1 MEFFVGAI
9 IIYIYVM
16 YKLIT
21 GSSKSKTS
29 NSYSSTKNDTVS
41 KPATQKSEAHG
52 TQAISVPSY
61 DDSNSYGSTKNNTV
75 SKPATQKNEAHSTQA
90 IPVPSYNDSNSYSST
105 KNDTVSKPAT
115 QKKAHSTQ
123 AISVSSYNDN
133 DEEFATFT
141 IHTSFGREAE
151 KSSNKRKGRWIGESE
166 QLTIIGRKLNKGL
179 FYFGGVMNS
188 LDGYGL
194 EPSLVDEERPASKS
208 SMNIGSELHTD
219 ETLGYWPSYSSL
231 SKECR
236 GAYLDWL
243 ASDRSD
249 PKTPIG
255 YVFIYF
261 YGFERRIIEN
271 QANSQVSDREF
282 TTIFEEVLRLHKVF
296 NTNRSF
302 RGYSANFLE
311 LMALLR
317 PTLLEQRIAQIP
329 GVNNALSFKLK
340 LAKTI
345 VNGQPVGADLALDWL
360 KNTFEYSLKI
370 PARRCEEEFR
380 KLFEIRF
387 SQKFCE
393 GISVKPNKTKLRL
406 SYHAASNGING
417 VDLNLEELPDP
428 SILKGP
434 INKLIPIAEQCTE
447 ELSSYSRYLGKAD
460 TSKNDIAALMLL
472 PKELANESNSSVIES
487 FKSWAVQVVQN
498 NCGIT
503 TVKEF
508 WSHTGIPLPKAM
520 NKKENELL
528 IKLAAKAD
536 IGIAPDMRFHQTKF
550 KADGNI
556 VLFSPGHGEFFEPSS
571 AFNQVSLWM
580 RLGAMVATIDGI
592 VDQDEKLTLQKLIEY
607 DDRLS
612 PTEKSSLNAY
622 LTWRLNSPAN
632 TAGLKARI
640 EQLNSPQIESLKK
653 FMISIALADGKVDS
667 SEIKQMEKL
676 YTCLG
681 LDKSYVASD
690 IHNLASTRS
699 PNSDFPTT
707 TDESGDNFQLDEDIL
722 AMYESDTSDAKS
734 MLESIFTVDIEPE
747 IEAVSSFS
755 TGNDGLD
762 NAHKNLF
769 DMLISKEIWP
779 RNEVHELCS
788 KLNLMV
794 DGAIET
800 INDWAYEKV
809 DAPVLDDDGDI
820 YVDLEII
827 EELRVK

>member
-9 IIYIYVM
+9 IIYIL

-21 GSSKSKTS
+21 RNSKSKTS
-29 NSYSSTKNDTVS
+29 NSY
-41 KPATQKSEAHG
+41 
-52 TQAISVPSY
+52 
-61 DDSNSYGSTKNNTV
+61 NSPKNNTV
-75 SKPATQKNEAHSTQA
+75 SKPSVQKSDA
-90 IPVPSYNDSNSYSST
+90 YG
-105 KNDTVSKPAT
+105 
-115 QKKAHSTQ
+115 TQ
-123 AISVSSYNDN
+123 AISVSSYNEN
-133 DEEFATFT
+133 DEEFAMFT

-151 KSSNKRKGRWIGESE
+151 KSSNKQKGRWIGESE
-166 QLTIIGRKLNKGL
+166 PLTIIGRNLNKGF
-179 FYFGGVMNS
+179 FYFGGIMNS
-188 LDGYGL
+188 LDGYGV
-194 EPSLVDEERPASKS
+194 EPSLIDEERPASKS
-208 SMNIGSELHTD
+208 LMKIGAELHTD

-249 PKTPIG
+249 PNTPIG

-271 QANSQVSDREF
+271 QTSSQVSDQEF
-282 TTIFEEVLRLHKVF
+282 TTIFKEVLRLHKVF

-317 PTLLEQRIAQIP
+317 PTLLEQRIAKIP
-329 GVNNALSFKLK
+329 DTNNALSFKLK

-345 VNGQPVGADLALDWL
+345 VNGQPVGAELALDWL
-360 KNTFEYSLKI
+360 KDTFEYSLKT
-370 PARRCEEEFR
+370 PARRCEKEFR

-387 SQKFCE
+387 SQKFGK

-417 VDLNLEELPDP
+417 IDLNLEELPDP

-434 INKLIPIAEQCTE
+434 INKLIPIAEQCAE

-498 NCGIT
+498 NNGIT

-508 WSHTGIPLPKAM
+508 WSHTGIPLPKSM

-550 KADGNI
+550 KADDNI

-592 VDQDEKLTLQKLIEY
+592 VDKDEKLTLQKLIEH

-612 PTEKSSLNAY
+612 PSEKSSLNAY

-640 EQLNSPQIESLKK
+640 EQLNSPEIESLKK

-667 SEIKQMEKL
+667 SEIKQMEKI

-681 LDKSYVASD
+681 LDKSLVTSD
-690 IHNLASTRS
+690 IHNLASTRT
-699 PNSDFPTT
+699 PNSSYPTN
-707 TDESGDNFQLDEDIL
+707 TDESEGKFQLDEDIL
-722 AMYESDTSDAKS
+722 AMHESDTSDAKS

-747 IEAVSSFS
+747 IETISSFS
-755 TGNDGLD
+755 TGHDGLD
-762 NAHKNLF
+762 NEHKNLF
-769 DMLISKEIWP
+769 DMLLSKEIWP
-779 RNEVHELCS
+779 RNEVHELC
-788 KLNLMV
+788 KNLNLMV

-820 YVDLEII
+820 YVDLEIVK
-827 EELRVK
+827 ELKG

>member
-1 MEFFVGAI
+1 
-9 IIYIYVM
+9 
-16 YKLIT
+16 
-21 GSSKSKTS
+21 
-29 NSYSSTKNDTVS
+29 
-41 KPATQKSEAHG
+41 
-52 TQAISVPSY
+52 
-61 DDSNSYGSTKNNTV
+61 
-75 SKPATQKNEAHSTQA
+75 
-90 IPVPSYNDSNSYSST
+90 
-105 KNDTVSKPAT
+105 
-115 QKKAHSTQ
+115 
-123 AISVSSYNDN
+123 
-133 DEEFATFT
+133 
-141 IHTSFGREAE
+141 
-151 KSSNKRKGRWIGESE
+151 
-166 QLTIIGRKLNKGL
+166 
-179 FYFGGVMNS
+179 MNS
-188 LDGYGL
+188 LDGYGV
-194 EPSLVDEERPASKS
+194 EPSLIDEERPASKS
-208 SMNIGSELHTD
+208 LMKIGAELHTD

-249 PKTPIG
+249 PNTPIG

-271 QANSQVSDREF
+271 QTSSQVSDQEF

-317 PTLLEQRIAQIP
+317 PTLLEQRIAKIP
-329 GVNNALSFKLK
+329 DTNNALSFKLK

-345 VNGQPVGADLALDWL
+345 VNGQPVGAELALDWL
-360 KNTFEYSLKI
+360 KDTFEYSLKT
-370 PARRCEEEFR
+370 PARRCEKEFR

-387 SQKFCE
+387 SQKFGK

-417 VDLNLEELPDP
+417 IDLNLEELPDP

-434 INKLIPIAEQCTE
+434 INKLIPIAEQCAE

-498 NCGIT
+498 NNGIT

-508 WSHTGIPLPKAM
+508 WSHTGIPLPKSM

-580 RLGAMVATIDGI
+580 RLGTMVATIDGI
-592 VDQDEKLTLQKLIEY
+592 VDQDEKLTLQKLIEH

-612 PTEKSSLNAY
+612 PSEKSSLNAY

-667 SEIKQMEKL
+667 SEIKQMEKI

-681 LDKSYVASD
+681 LDKSLVTSD
-690 IHNLASTRS
+690 IHNLASTRT
-699 PNSDFPTT
+699 PNSSYPTN
-707 TDESGDNFQLDEDIL
+707 TDESGGKFQLDEDIL
-722 AMYESDTSDAKS
+722 AMHESDTSDAKS

-747 IEAVSSFS
+747 IETMSSFS
-755 TGNDGLD
+755 TGHDGLD
-762 NAHKNLF
+762 NEHKNLF
-769 DMLISKEIWP
+769 DMLLSKEIWP
-779 RNEVHELCS
+779 RNEVHELCK

-820 YVDLEII
+820 YVDLEIVK
-827 EELRVK
+827 ELKG

>member
-1 MEFFVGAI
+1 M
-9 IIYIYVM
+9 
-16 YKLIT
+16 
-21 GSSKSKTS
+21 S
-29 NSYSSTKNDTVS
+29 
-41 KPATQKSEAHG
+41 
-52 TQAISVPSY
+52 
-61 DDSNSYGSTKNNTV
+61 
-75 SKPATQKNEAHSTQA
+75 
-90 IPVPSYNDSNSYSST
+90 VPSYNDSNSYSST

-550 KADGNI
+550 KADSNI

>member
-9 IIYIYVM
+9 IIYIL

-21 GSSKSKTS
+21 RNSKSKTS
-29 NSYSSTKNDTVS
+29 NSYNSPQNNKVS
-41 KPATQKSEAHG
+41 KPSVQKSDA
-52 TQAISVPSY
+52 
-61 DDSNSYGSTKNNTV
+61 YG
-75 SKPATQKNEAHSTQA
+75 
-90 IPVPSYNDSNSYSST
+90 
-105 KNDTVSKPAT
+105 
-115 QKKAHSTQ
+115 TQ
-123 AISVSSYNDN
+123 AISVSSYNEN

-151 KSSNKRKGRWIGESE
+151 KSSNKQKGRWIGESE
-166 QLTIIGRKLNKGL
+166 QLTIIGRNINKGL
-179 FYFGGVMNS
+179 FYFGGIMNS
-188 LDGYGL
+188 LDGYGV
-194 EPSLVDEERPASKS
+194 EPSLIDEERPASKPLI
-208 SMNIGSELHTD
+208 NIGSELHTD

-249 PKTPIG
+249 PNTPIG

-271 QANSQVSDREF
+271 QTSSQVSDQEF
-282 TTIFEEVLRLHKVF
+282 TTIFEEILRLHKVF

-317 PTLLEQRIAQIP
+317 PTLLEQRIAKIP
-329 GVNNALSFKLK
+329 DTNNALSFKLK
-340 LAKTI
+340 LAKTV
-345 VNGQPVGADLALDWL
+345 VNGQPVGPELALDWL
-360 KNTFEYSLKI
+360 KDTFEYSLKT
-370 PARRCEEEFR
+370 PARRCEKEFR
-380 KLFEIRF
+380 ELFEIRF
-387 SQKFCE
+387 SQKFGK

-417 VDLNLEELPDP
+417 IDLNLEELPDP

-498 NCGIT
+498 NNGVT

-508 WSHTGIPLPKAM
+508 WSHTGIPLPKSM

-592 VDQDEKLTLQKLIEY
+592 VDQDEKLALQKLIEH

-612 PTEKSSLNAY
+612 PSEKSSLNAY
-622 LTWRLNSPAN
+622 LMWRLNSPAN

-681 LDKSYVASD
+681 LDKSLVTSD
-690 IHNLASTRS
+690 IHNLASTRT
-699 PNSDFPTT
+699 PNSSYPTN
-707 TDESGDNFQLDEDIL
+707 TDESGGKFQLDEDIL
-722 AMYESDTSDAKS
+722 AMHESDTSDAKS

-747 IEAVSSFS
+747 IETMSSFS
-755 TGNDGLD
+755 AGYDGLD
-762 NAHKNLF
+762 NEHKNLF
-769 DMLISKEIWP
+769 DMLLSKEIWP
-779 RNEVHELCS
+779 RNEFHELCK

-820 YVDLEII
+820 YVDLEIVK
-827 EELRVK
+827 ELKG

>member
-1 MEFFVGAI
+1 MEIFVGAI
-9 IIYIYVM
+9 IIYIL

-21 GSSKSKTS
+21 GNSKSKTS
-29 NSYSSTKNDTVS
+29 NSSSS
-41 KPATQKSEAHG
+41 PQK
-52 TQAISVPSY
+52 
-61 DDSNSYGSTKNNTV
+61 NTV
-75 SKPATQKNEAHSTQA
+75 SKPSVQRSDAYSTQA
-90 IPVPSYNDSNSYSST
+90 T
-105 KNDTVSKPAT
+105 
-115 QKKAHSTQ
+115 
-123 AISVSSYNDN
+123 SVSSYDDN

-141 IHTSFGREAE
+141 IHTSFGKEAE
-151 KSSNKRKGRWIGESE
+151 KSSNKQKGRWIGESE

-194 EPSLVDEERPASKS
+194 EPSLVDEGRPASKS
-208 SMNIGSELHTD
+208 SVNIGAELHTD
-219 ETLGYWPSYSSL
+219 ETLGYWPSYSTL

-249 PKTPIG
+249 PNTPIG
-255 YVFIYF
+255 YVFIYY

-271 QANSQVSDREF
+271 QVNSQVSDQEF
-282 TTIFEEVLRLHKVF
+282 TTIFEEVLRLHNVF

-302 RGYSANFLE
+302 RGYSANLLE
-311 LMALLR
+311 LMALFR
-317 PTLLEQRIAQIP
+317 PALLEQRVAEIP
-329 GVNNALSFKLK
+329 DTNNALSFKLK

-345 VNGQPVGADLALDWL
+345 VNGHPVGAELALDWL
-360 KNTFEYSLKI
+360 KNTFEYSLKT

-417 VDLNLEELPDP
+417 IDLNLEELPDP

-447 ELSSYSRYLGKAD
+447 ELGSYSRYLGKAD

-472 PKELANESNSSVIES
+472 PKELANESNSSIIES

-498 NCGIT
+498 DNGLT

-528 IKLAAKAD
+528 IKLAAKVD

-550 KADGNI
+550 KTDGNI

-592 VDQDEKLTLQKLIEY
+592 VDQDEKLTLQKLIEH

-612 PTEKSSLNAY
+612 PSEKSSLNAY

-653 FMISIALADGKVDS
+653 FIISIALADGKVDS
-667 SEIKQMEKL
+667 SEIKQIEKL

-681 LDKSYVASD
+681 LDKSLVTSD
-690 IHNLASTRS
+690 IHNLASTRA
-699 PNSDFPTT
+699 PNSASTTT
-707 TDESGDNFQLDEDIL
+707 TDESGDKFLLDEDIL
-722 AMYESDTSDAKS
+722 AMHESDTSDAKS
-734 MLESIFTVDIEPE
+734 MLESIFTVDNEPE
-747 IEAVSSFS
+747 VEMSSFS
-755 TGNDGLD
+755 TGHDGLD

-769 DMLISKEIWP
+769 DMLLSKEIWP

-820 YVDLEII
+820 YVDLEIV
-827 EELRVK
+827 EELKG

>member
-1 MEFFVGAI
+1 MEFFVGAF
-9 IIYIYVM
+9 IIYIL

-21 GSSKSKTS
+21 GNSKSKTS
-29 NSYSSTKNDTVS
+29 NSYNSPKNNAVS
-41 KPATQKSEAHG
+41 KPSAQKSDA
-52 TQAISVPSY
+52 Y
-61 DDSNSYGSTKNNTV
+61 
-75 SKPATQKNEAHSTQA
+75 STQA
-90 IPVPSYNDSNSYSST
+90 V
-105 KNDTVSKPAT
+105 
-115 QKKAHSTQ
+115 
-123 AISVSSYNDN
+123 SVSSYHGN

-151 KSSNKRKGRWIGESE
+151 KSSNKQKGRWIGESE
-166 QLTIIGRKLNKGL
+166 QLTIIGRKFNKGL

-208 SMNIGSELHTD
+208 SMNIGSEFHTD

-249 PKTPIG
+249 PNTPIG

-261 YGFERRIIEN
+261 YGFERRIIQN
-271 QANSQVSDREF
+271 QANSQVSDQEF
-282 TTIFEEVLRLHKVF
+282 TTIFEEVLRLHTVF
-296 NTNRSF
+296 NASRSF

-317 PTLLEQRIAQIP
+317 PTLLEQRIAKIP
-329 GVNNALSFKLK
+329 DTNNALSFKLK

-345 VNGQPVGADLALDWL
+345 VNGQPVGAELALDWL
-360 KNTFEYSLKI
+360 KNTFEYSLKT

-387 SQKFCE
+387 SQKFCD

-417 VDLNLEELPDP
+417 IDLNLDGLPDP

-498 NCGIT
+498 NNGIT
-503 TVKEF
+503 TVEEF
-508 WSHTGIPLPKAM
+508 WSHTGIPFPKAM

-592 VDQDEKLTLQKLIEY
+592 VDQDEKLTLQKLIEH

-612 PTEKSSLNAY
+612 PSEKSSLNAY

-640 EQLNSPQIESLKK
+640 EQFNSPQIESLKK

-676 YTCLG
+676 YTYLG
-681 LDKSYVASD
+681 LDKSLVTSD
-690 IHNLASTRS
+690 IHNLASTRLTDS
-699 PNSDFPTT
+699 GFPTT
-707 TDESGDNFQLDEDIL
+707 TDEIRDKFQLDEGIL
-722 AMYESDTSDAKS
+722 AMHESDTSDAKS
-734 MLESIFTVDIEPE
+734 ILESIFTVDIEPE
-747 IEAVSSFS
+747 IETMSSLS
-755 TGNDGLD
+755 TDHDGLD
-762 NAHKNLF
+762 TAHKNLF
-769 DMLISKEIWP
+769 DILLSKEIWP
-779 RNEVHELCS
+779 RNEVNKLCS

-820 YVDLEII
+820 YVDLEIVK
-827 EELRVK
+827 ELEG

>member
-9 IIYIYVM
+9 IIYIL

-21 GSSKSKTS
+21 GNSKSKTS
-29 NSYSSTKNDTVS
+29 NSYESS
-41 KPATQKSEAHG
+41 Q
-52 TQAISVPSY
+52 
-61 DDSNSYGSTKNNTV
+61 NNTV
-75 SKPATQKNEAHSTQA
+75 SKPSVQKSDA
-90 IPVPSYNDSNSYSST
+90 Y
-105 KNDTVSKPAT
+105 
-115 QKKAHSTQ
+115 STQ
-123 AISVSSYNDN
+123 AISVSSYNDS

-141 IHTSFGREAE
+141 IRTSFGRETE
-151 KSSNKRKGRWIGESE
+151 KSPNKQKGRWVGESE
-166 QLTIIGRKLNKGL
+166 QLTINGRRLHKGL
-179 FYFGGVMNS
+179 FYCGGVMKS

-194 EPSLVDEERPASKS
+194 EPSLVDEERPASKP
-208 SMNIGSELHTD
+208 SMDIGAELYTD

-249 PKTPIG
+249 PNTPIG

-271 QANSQVSDREF
+271 QANSQVSDQEF
-282 TTIFEEVLRLHKVF
+282 TIIFEEVLRLHKVF

-317 PTLLEQRIAQIP
+317 ATLLEQRITKVP
-329 GVNNALSFKLK
+329 DTKNALSFKLK
-340 LAKTI
+340 LAKTV
-345 VNGQPVGADLALDWL
+345 VNEQPVGAELALDWL
-360 KNTFEYSLKI
+360 TNSLEYSLKT
-370 PARRCEEEFR
+370 PARRCEDEFR

-387 SQKFCE
+387 SQKFGE

-417 VDLNLEELPDP
+417 FDLNLEGLPDP

-472 PKELANESNSSVIES
+472 PEELANESNSSVIGS
-487 FKSWAVQVVQN
+487 FKSWAVQVVQSN
-498 NCGIT
+498 NGIT

-528 IKLAAKAD
+528 IQLAAKAD

-592 VDQDEKLTLQKLIEY
+592 VDQDEKMTLQKLLEH

-612 PTEKSSLNAY
+612 PSEKRSLNAY
-622 LTWRLNSPAN
+622 LTWRLNTPAN

-640 EQLNSPQIESLKK
+640 EQLNSPQIDSLKK
-653 FMISIALADGKVDS
+653 FMISIALSDGKVDS
-667 SEIKQMEKL
+667 SEIKQIEKL

-681 LDKSYVASD
+681 LDKSLVTSD
-690 IHNLASTRS
+690 IHDLASTRVPDS
-699 PNSDFPTT
+699 AFPKT
-707 TDESGDNFQLDEDIL
+707 TDEIGSNFQLDESIL
-722 AMYESDTSDAKS
+722 AMHESDTSDAKS
-734 MLESIFTVDIEPE
+734 MLESIFAVDIEPE
-747 IEAVSSFS
+747 IEMMNSFS
-755 TGNDGLD
+755 TGCDGLD

-769 DMLISKEIWP
+769 DMLLSKETWP
-779 RNEVHELCS
+779 RSEVQKLCS

-820 YVDLEII
+820 YVDLEIV
-827 EELRVK
+827 EELKG